1 MEVTK
6 LGAAHGVRT
15 FVKQR
20 NSLRDDRAWKAID
33 RLESWSDPRRGR
45 CYCLDAF
52 GALKVPRNQPRVH
65 RAPRARWTNLQSA
78 NSDNHAHRVP
88 RAKPLVT
95 RAWQMTIQR
104 PCRPAK
110 EPGLIAT
117 NDGPCT
123 GLLNRGLSLLVVSRI
138 HDIILVVDG

>member
-65 RAPRARWTNLQSA
+65 RALWSDAARYSPRRDYHARCV
-78 NSDNHAHRVP
+78 RP
-88 RAKPLVT
+88 AKQLVT
-95 RAWQMTIQR
+95 RAWQLTIQR
-104 PCRPAK
+104 SCRSPT
-110 EPGLIAT
+110 EPG
-117 NDGPCT
+117 
-123 GLLNRGLSLLVVSRI
+123 
-138 HDIILVVDG
+138 